1 MPSSPGSK
9 LISHPSASIEQLA
22 GNSWDAIVVGAG
34 HNGLTCA
41 TYLARAGRRVLV
53 LESRN
58 RIGGACTLEETWP
71 GYRVSPCAYVCGLL
85 HPLVIEELDL
95 VRRGLEWHPAMP
107 GLFVPFQD
115 GSSVQLW
122 GDDERLEAEIRR
134 FAPGDLQGW
143 REMSALKARVRDCL
157 RPPGPADL
165 WIGPAPSREA
175 IESRLGHDADAIGLL
190 FEWSMVEFVER
201 YLSDE
206 RLQLSLLG
214 QGVIGTNAS
223 PHEPGT
229 ASIHFHHASGRM
241 GGIPGMWGYIKGGM
255 GRVSFILAD
264 VARESGVL
272 VSTEVPVSRILPGE
286 GVELESGERLRAPVV
301 VSNADP

>member
-1 MPSSPGSK
+1 MPSWSAPAITVSPAPRTSPG
-9 LISHPSASIEQLA
+9 PAA
-22 GNSWDAIVVGAG
+22 GCW
-34 HNGLTCA
+34 CW
-41 TYLARAGRRVLV
+41 RAGTGL
-53 LESRN
+53 
-58 RIGGACTLEETWP
+58 GGACTLEETWP

-85 HPLVIEELDL
+85 HPLVIEELEL

-107 GLFVPFQD
+107 GLFVPFED

-122 GDDERLEAEIRR
+122 GDDDRLEAEIRR
-134 FAPGDLQGW
+134 FAPKDLVGW
-143 REMSALKARVRDCL
+143 RAMSALKARVRDAL

-175 IESRLGHDADAIGLL
+175 IESRLGHDPEAIGLL

-201 YLSDE
+201 YLEDE
-206 RLQLSLLG
+206 RLQQSLLG

-241 GGIPGMWGYIKGGM
+241 GGMPGMWGYIKGGM

-264 VARESGVL
+264 VAREAGC
-272 VSTEVPVSRILPGE
+272 PGD
-286 GVELESGERLRAPVV
+286 GGSAGAPDSARRGGRAGRWRAPAG
-301 VSNADP
+301 SGRRLQRGPPHHAPAAG